1 MAPERRRRLRDL
13 RGELLVGALDVLP
26 KVKAGN
32 VCAPAA
38 VERVGDVSEDE
49 EKSNS
54 GCSLLPI
61 ASAAARRASS
71 YAPSS
76 LAARAE
82 YLEAAAGRHPP
93 RGYPCLRRSTKAPMS
108 PTLS

>member
-38 VERVGDVSEDE
+38 VERVGEVEQ
-49 EKSNS
+49 
-54 GCSLLPI
+54 
-61 ASAAARRASS
+61 RV
-71 YAPSS
+71 S
-76 LAARAE
+76 LAPDRF
-82 YLEAAAGRHPP
+82 G
-93 RGYPCLRRSTKAPMS
+93 RRSPRKLLRAVVARC
-108 PTLS
+108 